1 MAYVKKYA
9 TDEERRAAMRK
20 NGIKGA
26 AAAKASGKKL
36 GRPVGSKNL
45 NQSNKNPRATIP
57 PKTLTVREDDY
68 QVIVKCAFAAN
79 KPIVEFMHVLA
90 EHLKTKNPKLFSEEP
105 KVEM

>member
-1 MAYVKKYA
+1 MAYVKKNL
-9 TDEERRAAMRK
+9 TPEQRSERARKAALSVK
-20 NGIKGA
+20 NHKG
-26 AAAKASGKKL
+26 
-36 GRPVGSKNL
+36 GRPKGST
-45 NQSNKNPRATIP
+45 NKNPRATIP

-90 EHLKTKNPKLFSEEP
+90 EHLKAKNPKLFSEEP